1 MRAVILFLASS
12 AALFAAK
19 NLDIYFIDVEG
30 GQSTL
35 FVSPSGESMLV
46 DTGYAGHNNR
56 DATRI
61 LAAAKAAGVKKID
74 YLVIT
79 HFHPD
84 HAGGVP
90 QLAERIPILNYI
102 DKGGNTEPGQDEQVL
117 FNAYSAFRDKGKHTQ
132 VKPGDTVPAKGLD
145 VRILAASTHV
155 LDAPLAGAGQPNPE
169 CSSFRKQDDTPGEN
183 SQSLGLVVTYG
194 EFRLLDLGDL
204 TWNNEYGLV
213 CPENKIGKVSVYLMS
228 HHGGT
233 NAGSPQLVHAI
244 GAQVAIMNNG
254 PRKGGSPAAWETV
267 HDTKGIED
275 IWQLHYAVETDK
287 QHNSRD
293 TFIAN
298 VDEICE
304 GKWLRL
310 TAQNGGA
317 FTIFNSRNKYEK
329 SYTP

>member
-1 MRAVILFLASS
+1 MRVIILLLAAS

-19 NLDIYFIDVEG
+19 NLEIYFIDVEG

-102 DKGGNTEPGQDEQVL
+102 DKGGTTETGQDQEVL
-117 FNAYSAFRDKGKHTQ
+117 FNAYSAFRDKAKHTQ
-132 VKPGDTVPAKGLD
+132 VKPGDTVPVKGLD

-155 LDAPLAGAGQPNPE
+155 LDAPLPGAGQPNPE
-169 CSSFRKQDDTPGEN
+169 CGSFRKQDDTPGEN
-183 SQSLGLVVTYG
+183 NQSLGLVVTYG
-194 EFRLLDLGDL
+194 DFRLLDLGDL
-204 TWNNEYGLV
+204 TWNNEFGLV
-213 CPENKIGKVSVYLMS
+213 CPENKIGRVSAYLMS

-233 NAGSPQLVHAI
+233 NAGSPQLVHAT
-244 GAQVAIMNNG
+244 GAQVAVMNNG
-254 PRKGGSPAAWETV
+254 PRKGGSPASWQTV

-287 QHNSRD
+287 QHNSSD

-304 GKWLRL
+304 GKWLRI
-310 TAQNGGA
+310 TAQNSGA
-317 FTIFNSRNKYEK
+317 FTVYNSRNKYEK
-329 SYTP
+329 GYTH